1 MTSPLSVTYRDPLPS
16 ASFPSTLAP
25 LTEDRAPD
33 GKSLVNP
40 PRAGTSEWYER
51 YPEELDESNNAFDFH
66 IYYSSP
72 RQTEHARKLHERI
85 RREFPELR
93 VYRLWEQPVGPHPVP
108 MFEVN
113 TFTPAQF
120 GAFFGFL
127 VAYRGDLSILIHPN
141 TDNELADHTTKATWM
156 GPPYPLNVE
165 PLRAHTGRF
174 LFDQKKEQQAQ
185 QEGGNAAA

>member
-1 MTSPLSVTYRDPLPS
+1 MSASYRNPLPEALS
-16 ASFPSTLAP
+16 ALPP
-25 LTEDRAPD
+25 LNDEARGPD

-40 PRAGTSEWYER
+40 PRPEGQDRSMWYDS

-66 IYYSSP
+66 IYYASTAQ
-72 RQTEHARKLHERI
+72 REHGRKLHERI

-93 VYRLWEQPVGPHPVP
+93 VYRFWEQPVGPHPVP

-127 VAYRGDLSILIHPN
+127 VAYRGDLSVLIHPN
-141 TDNELADHTTKATWM
+141 TDDELADHTTKATWM
-156 GPPYPLNVE
+156 GPPYPLITDLLKAN
-165 PLRAHTGRF
+165 AGRVAAG
-174 LFDQKKEQQAQ
+174 QK
-185 QEGGNAAA
+185 QEGEA

>member
-1 MTSPLSVTYRDPLPS
+1 MSAYPYRDPFTALP
-16 ASFPSTLAP
+16 ADLPP
-25 LTEDRAPD
+25 LTDDRNPD

-40 PRAGTSEWYER
+40 PRPASEGELSAWYSS

-66 IYYSSP
+66 IYYASAA
-72 RQTEHARKLHERI
+72 QKEHARKLHERI

-93 VYRLWEQPVGPHPVP
+93 VYKFWEAPVGPHPVP

-127 VAYRGDLSILIHPN
+127 VAYRGDLSVLVHPN
-141 TDNELADHTTKATWM
+141 TDDELADHTSKATWM
-156 GPPYPLNVE
+156 GPPYPLITSF
-165 PLRAHTGRF
+165 LRAHEGRYTSPR
-174 LFDQKKEQQAQ
+174 KGTAV
-185 QEGGNAAA
+185 AAA